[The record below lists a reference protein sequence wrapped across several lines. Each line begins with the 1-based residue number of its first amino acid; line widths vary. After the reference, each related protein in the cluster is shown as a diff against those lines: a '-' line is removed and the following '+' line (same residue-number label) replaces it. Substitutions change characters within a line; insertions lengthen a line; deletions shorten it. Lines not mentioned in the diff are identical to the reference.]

1 MTVENLD
8 STTKYV
14 EFYLEKL
21 RHGEF
26 EAAFHGL
33 TEAGR
38 SVIPRLID
46 AFRQERSPAV
56 RAELVSIIWNHRR
69 PEAAGFLGEALNDS
83 DPNVWKN
90 ALNGLVTLASPAALQ
105 ILQAASARELPN
117 KKQTEE
123 FRQWVSEAIDQVREA
138 MAANS

>member
-1 MTVENLD
+1 MTNLD

-46 AFRQERSPAV
+46 AFHKERSPAI
-56 RAELVSIIWNHRR
+56 RAELVDIIWNHRR
-69 PEAAGFLGEALNDS
+69 PEAMAFLGEALNDP
-83 DPNVWKN
+83 DTKVWRS
-90 ALNGLVTLASPAALQ
+90 ALDGLVAMASPAGLQ
-105 ILQAASARELPN
+105 ILQATSTRELAS

-123 FRQWVSEAIDQVREA
+123 FRQWVSEAIGQVREA
-138 MAANS
+138 MAANP